1 MALFGGGSDRLARVI
16 GLGSEFSLEISILF
30 STIFVILMCIVSGLA
45 LAVVLTIAGIGI
57 ADATHVYTNCH
68 YDYQCG
74 EICHYSWERDRD
86 ARGLLSNNNEM
97 VRADN

>member
-30 STIFVILMCIVSGLA
+30 SAIFVILMCIVSGLA

-57 ADATHVYTNCH
+57 ADAKHVDVSCTYNS
-68 YDYQCG
+68 QCG
-74 EICHYSWERDRD
+74 EICRYSWERNSN
-86 ARGLLSNNNEM
+86 ARGLLSNNNDM